1 MLSISVLL
9 AILKNELCSLSG
21 ELETEYRILNYCIV
35 PITMATQEIRA
46 PQIDNITCTQ
56 VEVGVQPK

>member
-1 MLSISVLL
+1 M
-9 AILKNELCSLSG
+9 NCSLSG

-46 PQIDNITCTQ
+46 LKLTICHEYDDNILTIH
-56 VEVGVQPK
+56 